1 MNSWCVTGPVSR
13 TVSPGDGDQW
23 SDSVHLGTSRAKG
36 LLNFKFREHAPDAK
50 LMIISDV
57 QQTGDFNELQN
68 LQRQLMRGNWTCI
81 VQGML
86 TPSGG
91 S

>member
-1 MNSWCVTGPVSR
+1 MNSWCFTGPVSR
-13 TVSPGDGDQW
+13 RVSSGGGHGQI
-23 SDSVHLGTSRAKG
+23 HLGTSREKG

-81 VQGML
+81 AQGML